1 MRRVLIVTLI
11 PILACGERAPDDRPA
26 EEAAPAAMQP
36 RVEIVQPAEG
46 DTVTGSEVQV
56 VLAAHGIRV
65 APAQGERVEGEGH
78 HHLFVDRDPT
88 PMADTIPKEGQGI
101 YHLGTGAEEFTLQ
114 NVSPGE
120 HRLIAVFAWG
130 DHVPIPRV
138 QADTVRFY
146 VR

>member
-1 MRRVLIVTLI
+1 MRKLLLLVIAFVWG
-11 PILACGERAPDDRPA
+11 CGERAPEERPA
-26 EEAAPAAMQP
+26 EEAAPATP

-46 DTVTGSEVQV
+46 DSAAGPDVHVM
-56 VLAAHGIRV
+56 LRAHGIRV

-88 PMADTIPKEGQGI
+88 PLADTIPKEGQGI
-101 YHLGTGAEEFTLQ
+101 HHLGTGAEEFTLM

-120 HRLIAVFAWG
+120 HRIIAVFAWG
-130 DHVPIPRV
+130 DHVPIPGV
-138 QADTVRFY
+138 QADTVRFH